1 MKYRIQC
8 LAGDVPVLGEAVHH
22 ATDLFSPF
30 LAQQPDRVLG
40 RRAGVNDQRL
50 FRLAGSPDVN
60 PETLALPVQLVLDEV
75 LELDVRILLAGLGQ
89 DDLQI
94 VVVQLAVGQ
103 GRLPNSFYE
112 ASIMATPVV
121 Q

>member
-1 MKYRIQC
+1 MKTDVQC

-60 PETLALPVQLVLDEV
+60 PETLALPVQLV
-75 LELDVRILLAGLGQ
+75 AGHA
-89 DDLQI
+89 
-94 VVVQLAVGQ
+94 VVVQSGLADGDHFGLHGQLHQLHHRGFGHIKVVGMH
-103 GRLPNSFYE
+103 PH
-112 ASIMATPVV
+112 
-121 Q
+121 